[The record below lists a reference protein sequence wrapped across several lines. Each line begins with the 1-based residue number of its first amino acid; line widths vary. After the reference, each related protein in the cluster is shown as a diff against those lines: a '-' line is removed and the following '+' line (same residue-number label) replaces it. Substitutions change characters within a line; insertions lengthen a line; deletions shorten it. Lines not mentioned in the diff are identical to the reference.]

1 MFFERLISTLHAPH
15 SQLAVLDDALPLDI
29 DRLRALFLARVRS
42 RAEAGLLDEGTV
54 AWLFRLLAEG
64 WLDEHLQLVRDALLE
79 LGAVNEIER
88 LLDAAVQRMIGETP
102 RGLSHA
108 DLQLL
113 LAAEQSAQGG
123 GEGAGPL
130 GLRLLSR
137 RYALALGLIESIT
150 REGQEGAAG
159 GQGPKSLRRTPLG
172 DAALSLPRQQLLSF
186 LLALEAAQSTGAT
199 GVVDRF
205 CTPRKV
211 LRAMFERRRFLV
223 PTSAAARRLH
233 DPEGLFPW
241 RSIRRLHLLGV
252 IEPVVNT
259 DDGALGA
266 GPDEPRE
273 VYLYRLTH
281 AGSQALSEALR
292 EPQGD
297 LPQLVAALVQERCD
311 RALRPLLLRTQARLT
326 PIAVE
331 ALKPDPALLRATE
344 LPNDLFRH
352 AAQHVE
358 LPPGALELAT
368 RRPITGEIPPPR
380 SADPGPELPVPEP
393 IEDMPRI
400 LRLVPSSGPETAPQE
415 LDLGKLIQRAWDEL
429 QVQRVRFT
437 LHGPGARALADR
449 RALLQGWR
457 ELLRA
462 TADAALQAPHG
473 AAQVA
478 IEVTAHED
486 TVVALVHDNGPPL
499 AGAGLGA
506 SQLIGPRTLRVDLDD
521 SDVDF
526 SALAAEPVD
535 LGPTL
540 DEAAAKSEP
549 PGLPSWLASGARSS
563 LWRAQR
569 ALLEQGAL
577 LTLLPPRIGGVS
589 LRVSLPRTPRPA
601 RTAA

>member
-15 SQLAVLDDALPLDI
+15 SQLAVLDEALPLDI
-29 DRLRALFLARVRS
+29 DRLRGLFLSRARA

-64 WLDEHLQLVRDALLE
+64 WIDEHLQLVRDALLE
-79 LGAVNEIER
+79 LRAVNEIDR
-88 LLDAAVQRMIGETP
+88 LLDAAVQRMVGETP
-102 RGLSHA
+102 RNLSHA
-108 DLQLL
+108 DMQLV

-123 GEGAGPL
+123 GDGAGPL
-130 GLRLLSR
+130 GLRLLAR
-137 RYALALGLIESIT
+137 RYALALGLIESIV
-150 REGQEGAAG
+150 QEGATG
-159 GQGPKSLRRTPLG
+159 GQGPKLVRRTALG

-205 CTPRKV
+205 CAPRKV

-223 PTSAAARRLH
+223 PTSATTRRLH

-266 GPDEPRE
+266 GPDEPRD

-281 AGSQALSEALR
+281 AGSQALSEVLR

-297 LPQLVAALVQERCD
+297 LPQLVAALVQERCE

-331 ALKPDPALLRATE
+331 AITPEPALLRATE

-358 LPPGALELAT
+358 LPPGALELAA

-380 SADPGPELPVPEP
+380 SGDPGPELPVPEP
-393 IEDMPRI
+393 LEDMPRI
-400 LRLVPSSGPETAPQE
+400 LRLVPSSGPEAAPQE

-437 LHGPGARALADR
+437 LHGPGARAMADR

-473 AAQVA
+473 TGQVA

-499 AGAGLGA
+499 NGSGTSAPEI
-506 SQLIGPRTLRVDLDD
+506 IGPRALRADLDD

-526 SALAAEPVD
+526 SALGAESIE
-535 LGPTL
+535 LGPPL
-540 DEAAAKSEP
+540 GEAVAESAP
-549 PGLPSWLASGARSS
+549 AGLPSWLASGARSS
-563 LWRAQR
+563 LWRAQS

-577 LTLLPPRIGGVS
+577 LSLVPPRIGGVS
-589 LRVSLPRTPRPA
+589 LRVTLPRTPRPA

>member
-15 SQLAVLDDALPLDI
+15 SQLAVLDEALPLDI
-29 DRLRALFLARVRS
+29 DRLRALFLARARA
-42 RAEAGLLDEGTV
+42 RAEAGLLNEGTV

-64 WLDEHLQLVRDALLE
+64 WLDEHFQLVRDALLE
-79 LGAVNEIER
+79 LGAVNEIDR
-88 LLDAAVQRMIGETP
+88 LLDAAVQRLVGETP

-108 DLQLL
+108 DTQLL

-123 GEGAGPL
+123 GEGAAPL
-130 GLRLLSR
+130 GLRLLAR
-137 RYALALGLIESIT
+137 RYAMALGLIEPVVQDSAT
-150 REGQEGAAG
+150 G
-159 GQGPKSLRRTPLG
+159 GQGPRLVRRTPLG

-223 PTSAAARRLH
+223 PTSATARRLH

-297 LPQLVAALVQERCD
+297 LPQLVSALVQERCD

-331 ALKPDPALLRATE
+331 AITPDPALLRATE
-344 LPNDLFRH
+344 LPNDLLRH

-358 LPPGALELAT
+358 LPPGALELAS

-380 SADPGPELPVPEP
+380 SGDPELPGPEPM
-393 IEDMPRI
+393 EDMPRI

-473 AAQVA
+473 PAQVA
-478 IEVTAHED
+478 IEVTTNED

-499 AGAGLGA
+499 GGAGLSA
-506 SQLIGPRTLRVDLDD
+506 PEIIAPRALRVDLDD

-526 SALAAEPVD
+526 RALGAEPIE
-535 LGPTL
+535 LSPSPPL
-540 DEAAAKSEP
+540 NEAAAEDVP

-569 ALLEQGAL
+569 ALLDQGAL
-577 LTLLPPRIGGVS
+577 LSLLPPRIGGVS

>member
-15 SQLAVLDDALPLDI
+15 SQLAVLDEALPLDI
-29 DRLRALFLARVRS
+29 DRLRALFLARARA
-42 RAEAGLLDEGTV
+42 RAEAGLLDDGTV

-64 WLDEHLQLVRDALLE
+64 WLDEHFQLVRDALLE
-79 LGAVNEIER
+79 LGAVNEIDR
-88 LLDAAVQRMIGETP
+88 LLDAAVQRMVGETP

-108 DLQLL
+108 DMQLL

-137 RYALALGLIESIT
+137 RYAMALGLIESIA
-150 REGQEGAAG
+150 QEGAAG
-159 GQGPKSLRRTPLG
+159 GQGPKLVRRTPLG

-266 GPDEPRE
+266 GPDEPRD
-273 VYLYRLTH
+273 VYLYRITH

-297 LPQLVAALVQERCD
+297 LPQLVSALVQERCD

-331 ALKPDPALLRATE
+331 AITPDPALLRATE

-380 SADPGPELPVPEP
+380 SGDPELPAPEP
-393 IEDMPRI
+393 DMDMPRI

-473 AAQVA
+473 TARVA
-478 IEVTAHED
+478 IEVTTSED

-499 AGAGLGA
+499 GGPGLGA
-506 SQLIGPRTLRVDLDD
+506 PEIAGPRTLRVDLDD

-526 SALAAEPVD
+526 SALGAESIE
-535 LGPTL
+535 LGPSL
-540 DEAAAKSEP
+540 GEAAAEDGP
-549 PGLPSWLASGARSS
+549 PGLPSWLASGTRSS

-569 ALLEQGAL
+569 ALLDQGAL
-577 LTLLPPRIGGVS
+577 LSLLPPRFGGVS